1 MVTLMNQVLQNHEH
15 FEKKTIK
22 GTLKVL
28 ATLIDW
34 NEVSLFSACMEKIG
48 SFFRVKELRAEA
60 FEFLGAFVGK
70 GMPELDKLNII

>member
-1 MVTLMNQVLQNHEH
+1 MTLLNQVLQNHEH

-28 ATLIDW
+28 ATLVDW

-48 SFFRVKELRAEA
+48 SFFRVIELRA
-60 FEFLGAFVGK
+60 GAF
-70 GMPELDKLNII
+70 